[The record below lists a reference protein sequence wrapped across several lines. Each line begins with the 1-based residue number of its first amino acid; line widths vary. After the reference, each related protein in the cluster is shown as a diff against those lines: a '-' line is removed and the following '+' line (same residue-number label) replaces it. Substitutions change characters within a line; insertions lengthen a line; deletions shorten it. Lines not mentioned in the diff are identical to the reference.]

1 MRTSLPTTQISY
13 LCTVA
18 DSCADSCYYLENAV
32 VSVAAK
38 WRASRLLSVFVSV
51 TQIDNVHY
59 MGIVNKLEKYINR
72 TKFMNCTY
80 ACPCKV
86 CIDSFFIFV

>member
-38 WRASRLLSVFVSV
+38 
-51 TQIDNVHY
+51 
-59 MGIVNKLEKYINR
+59 
-72 TKFMNCTY
+72 
-80 ACPCKV
+80 
-86 CIDSFFIFV
+86 